1 MKIGLTLSG
10 GGARGVAHLG
20 TLKAFDEWGIKPSM
34 ISGVSSGAII
44 GALYGSGLKPEYILE
59 ALINSKLYR
68 YLRPAWSKFGFLDI
82 ERFLKL
88 YKIHLPVET
97 FEELNIKLFIS
108 AADLKEGKTVYFHEG
123 PLLKPIL
130 ASSCL
135 PVLFNPVSIGEK
147 QYIDGGMLNN
157 MPVEPLLGHNDFIIG
172 VNCNPTNKEFRIEG
186 MRSVIERTFHLMLS
200 LNVKERIKHC
210 DIFIEA
216 PELASYTIFDIR
228 DARDIFKLGYEHTIK
243 ALKESEF
250 LLKKYDIL

>member
-34 ISGVSSGAII
+34 ISGVSSGAIV
-44 GALYGSGLKPEYILE
+44 GALYGSGLSPQQILE
-59 ALINSKLYR
+59 ALIKSKLYR

-88 YKIHLPVET
+88 YHIYLPVKT
-97 FEELNIKLFIS
+97 FEELNVKLFIS
-108 AADLKEGKTVYFHEG
+108 ATDLKEGKTVYFHEG

-135 PVLFNPVSIGEK
+135 PVLFNPVTIGDK

-157 MPVEPLLGHNDFIIG
+157 MPVEPLLGHCEFIFG
-172 VNCNPTNKEFRIEG
+172 TNCNPTNREFKVEG

-200 LNVKERIKHC
+200 MNIKERIKYC
-210 DIFIEA
+210 DLYME
-216 PELASYTIFDIR
+216 PPGLGRYTIFDVR
-228 DARDIFKLGYEHTIK
+228 DAREIFRIGYEHTIHS
-243 ALKESEF
+243 LKNSETI
-250 LLKKYDIL
+250 LKRYGII